1 VNCTDLDRWLDLGSP
16 AEAHLEAMGHARI
29 CARCQAALR
38 AADELE
44 TWLETAP
51 LPAPDALTERV
62 MAQVAITAQV
72 PGRIPLSELL
82 PFFQV
87 QPWWV
92 RMALEPA
99 TLLAI
104 LLAAVLAWRGEM
116 LFALASG
123 GAVQLGAW
131 IAQTFPVPAP
141 AVPAPVTPVEAPIWL
156 RPAVLTSMVLGA
168 APLALMA
175 SRLLY
180 RWSESLVGPRHIRPR
195 AH

>member
-1 VNCTDLDRWLDLGSP
+1 MNCTDLDRWLDLGSP
-16 AEAHLEAMGHARI
+16 AEAHLEAMAHARI

-44 TWLETAP
+44 TWLDAAP
-51 LPAPDALTERV
+51 FPAPDALAERV
-62 MAQVAITAQV
+62 MAQVATTAQV
-72 PGRIPLSELL
+72 PARIPLSELL
-82 PFFQV
+82 PIFQV

-104 LLAAVLAWRGEM
+104 LLAAVLVWRGEM

-131 IAQTFPVPAP
+131 IAQTFPVAAP
-141 AVPAPVTPVEAPIWL
+141 GVPAPVVEVEAPIWL
-156 RPAVLTSMVLGA
+156 RPAVLTCMVLGA

-180 RWSESLVGPRHIRPR
+180 RWSESLVGPRRLR
-195 AH
+195 VR